1 MERWRRGLMNYCFNI
16 IFISNII
23 IIILI
28 VIIIGFI
35 IIIIIIIIISNSSS
49 NSSTSI
55 SNEIN
60 LILIINKDPID

>member
-16 IFISNII
+16 FVISNII

-35 IIIIIIIIISNSSS
+35 IIMIIIIIISSS
-49 NSSTSI
+49 NSSSSI